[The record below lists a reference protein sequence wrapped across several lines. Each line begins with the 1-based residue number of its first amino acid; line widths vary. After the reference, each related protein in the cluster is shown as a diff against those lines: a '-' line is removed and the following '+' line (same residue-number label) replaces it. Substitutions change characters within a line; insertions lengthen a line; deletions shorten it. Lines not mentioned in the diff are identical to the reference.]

1 MDSDSLPE
9 VDVIFDARPQL
20 APSECAPSPS
30 VVNCSLMI
38 FTQDHPLN
46 DTGLPRL
53 VFVGR
58 IRECH
63 GEGAALINAVTS
75 PEF

>member
-1 MDSDSLPE
+1 MDSLVE

-20 APSECAPSPS
+20 DAS

-46 DTGLPRL
+46 ATGLPHL

-63 GEGAALINAVTS
+63 REGEALINAVTS